1 VTTYFVSHA
10 WKSTVGYLVNT
21 IERFLA
27 SASDNTCVWIDF
39 VAINQHCARNPE
51 QNKADVAAFV
61 DLLKACQG
69 GTLVVIY
76 MEKCNTATRGWCLF
90 EWDHTL
96 HLHGQDGLHMHSEHT
111 CTY

>member
-39 VAINQHCARNPE
+39 VAINQHRAGNPQ

-61 DLLKACQG
+61 DVLKAC
-69 GTLVVIY
+69 
-76 MEKCNTATRGWCLF
+76 
-90 EWDHTL
+90 
-96 HLHGQDGLHMHSEHT
+96 
-111 CTY
+111 